1 MTRNTKRR
9 PSVAVHADAGS
20 VLNLLAHTFTSSTT
34 FVKELLQNARR
45 AGATAITINL
55 TETAVVFTDDGCGIA
70 DPSILLSIARSGW
83 EEAIQKS
90 EAPYGAGFLAALFA
104 CESITVR
111 SKDYSLSAE
120 TKDLLAL
127 NPAEVVGGYAD
138 VGTTSI
144 ALMRPRKSMNELRRA
159 IVNAAMGFP
168 VPITLITPRGVEQLA
183 RPDAMDPSW
192 IDVGPG
198 YIDLDALMSK
208 SGAVG
213 ALYLQGL
220 PIGYGSSWG
229 SPMHLKPELFRGRM
243 PDRDCL
249 IDHDAAL
256 IKIEDAVQAFLQAR
270 CEQELAKATDLAA
283 KQAWLDRWSEYSR
296 LKDRR
301 ILASVGFLPASWFNE
316 WNPRQP
322 ITPGDLGQ
330 DYYDWQEQ
338 VEGDIPRLIPSK
350 GYHDRHGYLSIAAML
365 ERGVFDTDD
374 EDDATSNVAAAFAA
388 IKGGLFANRSLDDLL
403 PTDLLAQIK
412 SIESRDVEVVF
423 GGEHSSADISSDY
436 VDRTLNRVSEL
447 TLVHDTLGS
456 VVVPEGT
463 AIAKPNGGLY
473 FRGTCPAWSI
483 ARAASTYLSEDN
495 GVIDDAVSD
504 TEDAIEDAL
513 ALLDSATPET
523 HLANLVRKAGYTAK
537 TELKN
542 KAFTVRFDANG
553 EATITAL

>member
-1 MTRNTKRR
+1 MTRNAKRR

-104 CESITVR
+104 CESINVR

-127 NPAEVVGGYAD
+127 KPAEVVGGYAD

-144 ALMRPRKSMNELRRA
+144 ALMRPRKSMDELRRA
-159 IVNAAMGFP
+159 IVNAAKGFP
-168 VPITLITPRGVEQLA
+168 VPITLVTPAGVHVVE

-192 IDVGPG
+192 VDVGPG
-198 YIDLDALMSK
+198 FIDFDAVMSM
-208 SGAVG
+208 SGSVG

-220 PIGYGSSWG
+220 PVGHKASWG

-249 IDHDAAL
+249 IDHHEAL
-256 IKIEDAVQAFLQAR
+256 ITIEKSMREFLQDR
-270 CEQELAKATDLAA
+270 CERELAKTTDLAS
-283 KQAWLDRWSEYSR
+283 KQAWLERWSECAN

-338 VEGDIPRLIPSK
+338 VEGDIPRLIPPK
-350 GYHDRHGYLSIAAML
+350 GYSAAHGYLSIAAML
-365 ERGVFDTDD
+365 ERGVFRTDD
-374 EDDATSNVAAAFAA
+374 EDDETSNIAAAFAA
-388 IKGGLFANRSLDDLL
+388 IKGGLFANCSLEDKL
-403 PTDLLAQIK
+403 PADLLAQVNHIGC
-412 SIESRDVEVVF
+412 SDLEVVW
-423 GGEHSSADISSDY
+423 GGEHSSANISSDY

-447 TLVHDTLGS
+447 TLVHSTLGS
-456 VVVPEGT
+456 IVVPEGT
-463 AIAKPNGGLY
+463 AIAKPDGGLY
-473 FRGTCPAWSI
+473 FKGDCPAWSL

-495 GVIDDAVSD
+495 GVIEDAVSD
-504 TEDAIEDAL
+504 TEDAIRDAL
-513 ALLDSATPET
+513 ALLDASTPET
-523 HLANLVRKAGYTAK
+523 HLSNLLRKASYTVMS
-537 TELKN
+537 ELKN
-542 KAFTVRFDANG
+542 KAFTVRFDDKG